1 MTGQIAGSLRHEP
14 PEQDSELALGAR
26 GLGVSLWSYIYM
38 AEKETFTAVRKQ
50 RLDVPDLLGG

>member
-38 AEKETFTAVRKQ
+38 AEKETFTAASESNVWMS
-50 RLDVPDLLGG
+50 PIC